1 MQQKEKIAISLSK
14 ELLKLIDGKIDGS
27 VVRSRSQAI
36 EMFVRKGIESNVI
49 DTAVI
54 MLSRRHHDIALSNFK
69 GSSLIKKQIE
79 IFNRYGINNIFVLTQ
94 SGDRISDLREECD
107 GIGKVIVTNA
117 KKNADALKH
126 LKDDIKRDFF
136 VMSGDI
142 FIDFDID
149 GMIRKHTTNSKV
161 ATIGLMSRGTPSKY
175 GAAVLDG
182 DLVIDFKEKPKNPIT
197 HVVNSGIYLFKPDV
211 FGLLKGK
218 IEDDVLP
225 KLAKT
230 QQLIGFFT
238 TGEYVHFDEI

>member
-1 MQQKEKIAISLSK
+1 MTKEKIAISLSK
-14 ELLKLIDGKIDGS
+14 DLLENVDRKIDGS
-27 VVRSRSQAI
+27 IIRSRSQAI

-69 GSSLIKKQIE
+69 GSTLIKKQIE
-79 IFNRYGINNIFVLTQ
+79 IFNRHGINNIFILTQ
-94 SGDRISDLREECD
+94 SGERISDLREECD
-107 GIGKVIVTNA
+107 GIGKVLITNS
-117 KKNADALKH
+117 KKNGDALKH
-126 LKDDIKRDFF
+126 LKDAIKRDFF

-142 FIDFDID
+142 YIDYDMD

-161 ATIGLMSRGTPSKY
+161 ATIGLMTRGTPSKY

-182 DLVIDFKEKPKNPIT
+182 DLVIDFKEKPKNPT
-197 HVVNSGIYLFKPDV
+197 SHVVNSGIYIFRSDA
-211 FGLLKGK
+211 FGLFKGK

-238 TGEYVHFDEI
+238 SGEYVHFDEL